1 MSKFVTSTNII
12 RDEHSMF
19 DYIVTR
25 NAIDIFSRILFNYKS
40 GQHSF
45 NIIGSYGTGK
55 STFLWALEKHL
66 KGETVFFQEI

>member
-25 NAIDIFSRILFNYKS
+25 NAIDIFLEYYLIINLANIPLTLLVLMV
-40 GQHSF
+40 QVNLHSC
-45 NIIGSYGTGK
+45 G
-55 STFLWALEKHL
+55 L
-66 KGETVFFQEI
+66 